1 MKVVIEPGPL
11 RGTVNAIPS
20 KSHAH
25 RLMIAAAL
33 TGGGVSVPV
42 GDPSEDLLATRDCLA
57 RLTDAAPVLPCRES
71 GSTLRFLLPVA
82 LALGD
87 RAEFQGEGR
96 LLSRPLSPLREE
108 MEAHGCRFETARG
121 KLRVQGPLESGV
133 FRLAGDV
140 SSQFVTGLLFAL
152 PLLPGDSLIELT
164 SPLESSGYVDLT
176 LDVLRAAGI
185 LVEASEENG
194 LPRFRVPGNQRYAL
208 PDGLAPEGDWSNGAV
223 WLAANHVGFQSQ
235 VRVNGLPE
243 DSLQGDRAI
252 AALLRD
258 FPGRIDAAQ
267 IPDLV
272 PVLAVVA
279 AFRPGVTVIAGASRL
294 RLKESDRIAT
304 TAALIQS
311 LGGNVETTEDG
322 LVLRGKPLLEGGEV
336 DGAGDHRIV
345 MAAALAAIACKN
357 PVTISGAEAV
367 RKSYPGFFRD
377 YRSLGGN
384 VHEL

>member
-1 MKVVIEPGPL
+1 MNIVIEPGPL

-33 TGGGVSVPV
+33 TGGGISVPL
-42 GDPSEDLLATRDCLA
+42 GEPSADLLATRDCLA
-57 RLTDAAPVLPCRES
+57 RLGDDAPVLPCRES

-82 LALGD
+82 LALRD
-87 RAEFQGEGR
+87 RAEFLGEGR

-108 MEAHGCRFETARG
+108 MESHGCRFETAKG
-121 KLRVQGPLESGV
+121 KLRVRGRLQPGL

-152 PLLPGDSLIELT
+152 PLLDGDSRIEVT
-164 SPLESSGYVDLT
+164 TPLESAGYVDLT
-176 LDVLRAAGI
+176 LEVLKAAGI
-185 LVEASEENG
+185 RVEAAEENG
-194 LPRFRVPGNQRYAL
+194 LPCYVIPGSQRYAL

-235 VRVNGLPE
+235 VRVAGLPE
-243 DSLQGDRAI
+243 ASLQGDRAI

-258 FPGRIDAAQ
+258 FPARIDASQ
-267 IPDLV
+267 VPDLV
-272 PVLAVVA
+272 PVLDVVA
-279 AFRPGVTVIAGASRL
+279 ALRPGVTVIDGASRL

-311 LGGNVETTEDG
+311 LDDQAEETEDG
-322 LVLRGKPLLEGGEV
+322 LVLRGRPLLEGGEV
-336 DGAGDHRIV
+336 SGAGDHRIV
-345 MAAALAAIACKN
+345 MAAALAATACKK
-357 PVTISGAEAV
+357 PVTILGAEAV
-367 RKSYPGFFRD
+367 QKSYPGFFRD
-377 YRSLGGN
+377 YRALGGN
-384 VHEL
+384 IHEI